1 MALSTTQVQQ
11 VFLAITGRPAEG
23 QAVAWGA
30 NSLNIADLANS
41 VIDIRKG
48 ADFANNKET
57 FIENLY
63 QNLLGRASDAEGKEF
78 WLKALNDGASYG
90 DIVAQF
96 ITAVLVQSQTADLY
110 TLQNKLGVAEKI
122 SAQVTTFEGGAAAEA
137 QLKNIMSNV
146 NSNTTIESIQDS
158 LSVFEGQYSKAT
170 SVTVEQ
176 GAQEATKGSEEHATT
191 YNATLDYSKEG
202 DIQINGSTNFGDT
215 LNLTVKGTDNDETFT
230 LGSDISNVAI
240 INLDLSDAKIKSST
254 ITTNNVTGLKY
265 LNIKGTSADTV
276 TVNTKGVTVDT
287 GAGND
292 TITVNVASTIKAGAG
307 DDTINVSGASGVTVS
322 VDGGAGTD
330 TVNLG
335 TDAATTDF
343 KKLSLTSVEV
353 LSGKG
358 ELSYTTLNGKSFKL
372 ASGAEISVST
382 KDKSGIDLSSIK
394 MDTDATGGKITINDV
409 AKGKITLNADDGI
422 EETITVTADAK
433 NNNAVKITGIAAK
446 DKLDA
451 KAAGVDSGVTGQAS
465 ELKTGAATISDN
477 GLYFVEANKAITT
490 ATDALEA
497 LNKIASIKFS
507 SASAD
512 AVIAFN
518 DGKGTAYIYTA
529 KGGTDTSLD
538 KGTFALVG
546 IVDNKFTTD
555 DKAAAGVI
563 EFA

>member
-1 MALSTTQVQQ
+1 MALTTTQVQQ

-30 NSLNIADLANS
+30 NSLNLADLANS

>member
-30 NSLNIADLANS
+30 NSLNIAALANS

>member
-1 MALSTTQVQQ
+1 MALTTTQVQQ

-30 NSLNIADLANS
+30 NSLNIAALANS

-48 ADFANNKET
+48 TDFANNKDT

-78 WLKALNDGASYG
+78 WLKVLNDGASYG
-90 DIVAQF
+90 DVVAQF
-96 ITAVLVQSQTADLY
+96 INAVLVQSQTVDLY

-122 SAQVTTFEGGAAAEA
+122 SAQVATFEGGAAAEA

-146 NSNTTIESIQDS
+146 NSNTTIESIQDN
-158 LSVFEGQYSKAT
+158 LSIFEGQYSKAT

-215 LNLTVKGTDNDETFT
+215 LNLTVKGTDNDDTFR
-230 LGSDISNVAI
+230 LSGDISNVAT

-254 ITTNNVTGLKY
+254 ITTDNVTGLKY

-307 DDTINVSGASGVTVS
+307 NDTINVSGASGVTVS
-322 VDGGAGTD
+322 VDGGAGND
-330 TVNLG
+330 TVVLG
-335 TDAATTDF
+335 IEATHDF

-358 ELSYTTLNGKSFKL
+358 ELSYTTLNDKSFKL
-372 ASGAEISVST
+372 ASATELSVSA
-382 KDKSGIDLSSIK
+382 KDKSGIDLSSIN
-394 MDTDATGGKITINDV
+394 MDTDAIDGKIAINDV
-409 AKGKITLNADDGI
+409 AKGKITLSAKDADI
-422 EETITVTADAK
+422 TETIKLGANAEKVTFE
-433 NNNAVKITGIAAK
+433 N
-446 DKLDA
+446 
-451 KAAGVDSGVTGQAS
+451 VDSGDKVNVKDIAAIKSAAGTATNFES
-465 ELKTGAATISDN
+465 AAGAITTNKA
-477 GLYFVEANKAITT
+477 YFVEISDKNISQ
-490 ATDALEA
+490 LEA
-497 LNKIASIKFS
+497 NDVITAATNVGLQKAQSKK
-507 SASAD
+507 ALL
-512 AVIAFN
+512 AVEGKDGIAF
-518 DGKGTAYIYTA
+518 YT
-529 KGGTDTSLD
+529 L
-538 KGTFALVG
+538 
-546 IVDNKFTTD
+546 TTD
-555 DKAAAGVI
+555 NQSSFSANAIDVQLIGLAGNDVTNTTLTL
-563 EFA
+563 A

>member
-1 MALSTTQVQQ
+1 MALTTTQVQQ

-30 NSLNIADLANS
+30 NSLSIADLANS

-78 WLKALNDGASYG
+78 WLNALNNGASYG

-96 ITAVLVQSQTADLY
+96 INAVLVQSQTADLY

-122 SAQVTTFEGGAAAEA
+122 SAQVATFEGGAAAEA

-146 NSNTTIESIQDS
+146 NSNTTIESIQDN
-158 LSVFEGQYSKAT
+158 LSIFEGQYSKAT

-202 DIQINGSTNFGDT
+202 SIQINGSTNFGDT
-215 LNLTVKGTDNDETFT
+215 LNLTVKGTDDTDSFNP
-230 LGSDISNVAI
+230 SDISNISNVAI

-254 ITTNNVTGLKY
+254 ITTDNVTGLKY

-292 TITVNVASTIKAGAG
+292 IITVNVASTIKAGAG
-307 DDTINVSGASGVTVS
+307 NDTINVSGASGVTVS
-322 VDGGAGTD
+322 VDGGAGKD

-335 TDAATTDF
+335 TNATDDF

-372 ASGAEISVST
+372 ANTTELSVSA
-382 KDKSGIDLSSIK
+382 KDKSGIDLSSIN
-394 MDTDATGGKITINDV
+394 MDTDQNGGKITINDV
-409 AKGKITLNADDGI
+409 AKGKITLSAKDAGI
-422 EETITVTADAK
+422 TETIKLGANAEKVTFE
-433 NNNAVKITGIAAK
+433 N
-446 DKLDA
+446 
-451 KAAGVDSGVTGQAS
+451 VDSGDKVNVKDIAAIKSAAGTAGSFTAVTAG
-465 ELKTGAATISDN
+465 GIDN
-477 GLYFVEANKAITT
+477 NKAYFVEISGKNISQLEANDVIKAATT
-490 ATDALEA
+490 AGLTSAASKKAL
-497 LNKIASIKFS
+497 L
-507 SASAD
+507 
-512 AVIAFN
+512 AVEGKDGIAF
-518 DGKGTAYIYTA
+518 YT
-529 KGGTDTSLD
+529 L
-538 KGTFALVG
+538 
-546 IVDNKFTTD
+546 TTD
-555 DKAAAGVI
+555 GMNGSP
-563 EFA
+563 